1 MITDLR
7 SIAFLAGYI
16 TITVAWGSLGVLTG
30 WMLPYRARFA
40 YIVVAWTRLVLGWL
54 WLTCGIRH
62 RVRGRESL
70 PAEPCVVLSRHESTW
85 ETLFLQALFAPQA
98 TVIKRELLW
107 IPFFGWAFALLRPIA
122 IDRSNA
128 RAALKSL
135 IRVGRERLEE
145 GAWVILFPE
154 GTRMKAGVPGRFQR
168 GGAALATAAGRPVVV
183 VAHNAGRLWPA
194 RDWRK
199 HAGVIDV
206 EISPPIET
214 AGRTTPQV
222 TAAAE
227 AWLAEAMSR
236 LYGPEGE

>member
-1 MITDLR
+1 MITALR
-7 SIAFLAGYI
+7 SIAFLAGYVV
-16 TITVAWGSLGVLTG
+16 ITVSWGSLGVLTG
-30 WMLPYRARFA
+30 WMLPYRARFS

-62 RVRGRESL
+62 RVRGRENL

-128 RAALKSL
+128 RGALKSL
-135 IRVGRERLEE
+135 IRIGRDRLEQ

-154 GTRMKAGVPGRFQR
+154 GTRMKAGEPGRFQR

-183 VAHNAGRLWPA
+183 VAHNAGRCWPA

-199 HAGVIDV
+199 HSGVIDV
-206 EISPPIET
+206 EISPPIDT

-227 AWLAEAMSR
+227 AWLAEAMAGLYASR
-236 LYGPEGE
+236 PE